1 MRFLIPMFKRPF
13 FLVFC
18 RKVHRRSLQNGQR
31 RLWTKNF
38 VAVGDLAVVT
48 DKALERCG
56 LPVLVAAVL
65 HNNSVSFK

>member
-1 MRFLIPMFKRPF
+1 MA
-13 FLVFC
+13 
-18 RKVHRRSLQNGQR
+18 QE
-31 RLWTKNF
+31 F
-38 VAVGDLAVVT
+38 VEVGDLAVVT